1 MAGGKVKEES
11 TNEKGINLQVMVG
24 FVKSHFWWW
33 YGLQL
38 RSWSHNNVH
47 QFGLNT
53 KAESKS
59 RVLVVTH

>member
-38 RSWSHNNVH
+38 RCWNVEPNN
-47 QFGLNT
+47 LY
-53 KAESKS
+53 SKMNFYELA
-59 RVLVVTH
+59 RC